1 MPKSRRNKLVAL
13 TKTDKKVGRRKEE
26 LVDNLRKSLEEYT
39 AVYVFTFE
47 NMRSTQFKSVRARW
61 SGSRFYLGKN
71 KVMQIA
77 LGRSSQDEAAHD
89 LYKLSRQLVGNSGLF
104 LTNSPADEVATFFQN
119 YSESDYA
126 RGGLVATQTVELPAG
141 PLPNFG
147 HSMEPHLRKLG
158 MPTRLNKGVI
168 ELDRHFTVC
177 KEGATLTPEQ
187 AKILKLLEIKM
198 SQFSMALKCIWKRT
212 SDFAV
217 GEGAFEMIAAE
228 GSSGQADNNDDN
240 DDDDNDD
247 LSE

>member
-1 MPKSRRNKLVAL
+1 MPKSRRNKMVAL
-13 TKTDKKVGRRKEE
+13 TKTEKKVGRRKEE

-77 LGRSSQDEAAHD
+77 LGRSAQDESAHD
-89 LYKLSRQLVGNSGLF
+89 LHKLSRQLVGNSGLF
-104 LTNSPADEVATFFQN
+104 LTNSPREEVVAFFN
-119 YSESDYA
+119 NFTESDYA
-126 RGGLVATQTVELPAG
+126 RAGLVATETVELPAG
-141 PLPNFG
+141 PLPNFA

-168 ELDRHFTVC
+168 ELDRNFTVC

-198 SQFSMALKCIWKRT
+198 SQFSMMLKCVWKRT
-212 SDFAV
+212 GDLGT
-217 GEGAFEMIAAE
+217 GEGAFEQLAEESSAAT
-228 GSSGQADNNDDN
+228 GQVDGPDDE
-240 DDDDNDD
+240 DEDD